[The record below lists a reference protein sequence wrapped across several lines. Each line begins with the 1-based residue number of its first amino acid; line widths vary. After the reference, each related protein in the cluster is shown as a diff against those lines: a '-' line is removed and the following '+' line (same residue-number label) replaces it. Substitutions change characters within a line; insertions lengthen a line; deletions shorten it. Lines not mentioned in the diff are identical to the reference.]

1 MNLVTLFL
9 NGECDHMLKGISL
22 HSHTFPSHKGNAFGC
37 LLCLCSLLG
46 RFPFVFSQPWSQD
59 QGHNTKAKV
68 ELGSASFFT
77 STQFHLCRGVFT
89 LSCICSTSQPLSWLN
104 PKKNLMSSFI
114 PGKTSCFPLFSIL
127 ELLMHPS

>member
-1 MNLVTLFL
+1 MNLIILFL

-22 HSHTFPSHKGNAFGC
+22 HSHTFPSHKGSAFGC
-37 LLCLCSLLG
+37 LLCLGSLLG
-46 RFPFVFSQPWSQD
+46 HFPFIFLQPWSQAQG

-77 STQFHLCRGVFT
+77 STHFHLCGGMFT
-89 LSCICSTSQPLSWLN
+89 LSCIFSTSQPLSWLN
-104 PKKNLMSSFI
+104 PE
-114 PGKTSCFPLFSIL
+114 KTRYVFLHSRKDKLFSIL